1 MSHSFNKFKKIDNMI
16 KTVKKENAIHKR
28 KFFKSCKSRGRR
40 IHRRRLFFHLFKRTH
55 VTLARKLRKNTGL
68 FESSIS
74 AVKNIN
80 ITSHSLFSSAA
91 TVSLTDFR
99 WFDGPNFWREEY
111 FGTNNTTKHR
121 DLDGDCKTERQYF
134 SLKLF

>member
-1 MSHSFNKFKKIDNMI
+1 MI
-16 KTVKKENAIHKR
+16 KKEKKENMVKKENTIHKR

-40 IHRRRLFFHLFKRTH
+40 IHRRDLFFHLFKRTH

-74 AVKNIN
+74 AAKNIN
-80 ITSHSLFSSAA
+80 ITSHSLFSLAA

-99 WFDGPNFWREEY
+99 WFDGPVFEERNILVPIILLR
-111 FGTNNTTKHR
+111 TEI
-121 DLDGDCKTERQYF
+121 LMSDCKTERQYF